1 MTSNDIND
9 MMLYGERIN
18 IEYKEA
24 TNELPKSV
32 WETYSSFANTIG
44 GTIILGIKERR
55 NHTIEQGRFEVTGVN
70 DTDKILKSF
79 WDTINSDKV
88 SRNILM
94 EDNVECI
101 DYNGKNIIAIHVP
114 MANYTMRPIYIN
126 KNLIGGSY
134 KRNFEG
140 DYHCTDEEVKSML
153 RDANENGNDGTLV
166 ENYDLNDI
174 DMPTLHAYR
183 NRFEVRNVDHAF
195 NQLDDKEFL
204 RNMGGYVFDR
214 NTHREGLTVAGLMMF
229 GKGLPVR
236 DRFDNIR
243 MDYIDKTNLET
254 DSRWSDR
261 LTYDGTWENNL
272 FNFFMRVIAKLTQD
286 LKRPFKLEGMERI
299 DDTPIHKAV
308 REALTNMII
317 HADLLI
323 TGVLKIEKYE
333 KEFLFSNPGSLKL
346 PMEDIMHG
354 GNSKARNPRIQNMLR
369 MIGYGENIGS
379 GYPTILKTWKEQNW
393 RKPIL
398 IDRTELRQVDLTLPM
413 VSLLP
418 ASTLAEMKAYYGEE
432 TYNSFTANEQQVMAY
447 VWNGDSV
454 SNMELQQMLGMN
466 SLEIGKLLHN
476 MVDKNLLNQES
487 KNRWTT
493 YNINKEITP
502 ENGCEVKSEVKSE
515 ECEVKNEECEV
526 KNEEC
531 EVKNGKSEVKNEE
544 CEVKNGKS
552 EVKNE
557 ECEVKSGKRTL
568 ANSENDVLNLIK
580 QNAHITYAE
589 IGETLAL
596 GETSVYK
603 ILKHLRQKN
612 LIHRKGGRVF
622 GYWVVNNSESFE
634 K

>member
-1 MTSNDIND
+1 
-9 MMLYGERIN
+9 
-18 IEYKEA
+18 
-24 TNELPKSV
+24 
-32 WETYSSFANTIG
+32 
-44 GTIILGIKERR
+44 
-55 NHTIEQGRFEVTGVN
+55 
-70 DTDKILKSF
+70 
-79 WDTINSDKV
+79 
-88 SRNILM
+88 
-94 EDNVECI
+94 
-101 DYNGKNIIAIHVP
+101 
-114 MANYTMRPIYIN
+114 
-126 KNLIGGSY
+126 
-134 KRNFEG
+134 
-140 DYHCTDEEVKSML
+140 ML
-153 RDANENGNDGTLV
+153 RKLG
-166 ENYDLNDI
+166 
-174 DMPTLHAYR
+174 
-183 NRFEVRNVDHAF
+183 
-195 NQLDDKEFL
+195 
-204 RNMGGYVFDR
+204 
-214 NTHREGLTVAGLMMF
+214 
-229 GKGLPVR
+229 
-236 DRFDNIR
+236 
-243 MDYIDKTNLET
+243 
-254 DSRWSDR
+254 
-261 LTYDGTWENNL
+261 ENNL

-493 YNINKEITP
+493 YTINKEITP

-515 ECEVKNEECEV
+515 VKNQTE
-526 KNEEC
+526 
-531 EVKNGKSEVKNEE
+531 
-544 CEVKNGKS
+544 
-552 EVKNE
+552 
-557 ECEVKSGKRTL
+557 TL
-568 ANSENDVLNLIK
+568 TNSEKEVLSLIK
-580 QNAHITYAE
+580 QNTQITYE
-589 IGETLAL
+589 QIGKSLSL
-596 GETSVYK
+596 GVTTIYK
-603 ILKHLRQKN
+603 IVKCLKKKE
-612 LIHRKGGRVF
+612 LIHRVGSSAH
-622 GYWVVNNSESFE
+622 GYWVVNNSEISE

>member
-18 IEYKEA
+18 LEYKEA

-44 GTIILGIKERR
+44 GTIVLGIKEHR
-55 NHTIEQGRFEVTGVN
+55 NRTIEQGRFEVTEVN

-101 DYNGKNIIAIHVP
+101 DYNDKNIIAIHV
-114 MANYTMRPIYIN
+114 
-126 KNLIGGSY
+126 
-134 KRNFEG
+134 
-140 DYHCTDEEVKSML
+140 H
-153 RDANENGNDGTLV
+153 
-166 ENYDLNDI
+166 
-174 DMPTLHAYR
+174 
-183 NRFEVRNVDHAF
+183 
-195 NQLDDKEFL
+195 
-204 RNMGGYVFDR
+204 VFDR

-243 MDYIDKTNLET
+243 MDYIDKTNLEA

-346 PMEDIMHG
+346 PMEDILHG

-369 MIGYGENIGS
+369 MIG
-379 GYPTILKTWKEQNW
+379 
-393 RKPIL
+393 
-398 IDRTELRQVDLTLPM
+398 
-413 VSLLP
+413 
-418 ASTLAEMKAYYGEE
+418 
-432 TYNSFTANEQQVMAY
+432 
-447 VWNGDSV
+447 
-454 SNMELQQMLGMN
+454 
-466 SLEIGKLLHN
+466 
-476 MVDKNLLNQES
+476 
-487 KNRWTT
+487 
-493 YNINKEITP
+493 
-502 ENGCEVKSEVKSE
+502 
-515 ECEVKNEECEV
+515 
-526 KNEEC
+526 
-531 EVKNGKSEVKNEE
+531 
-544 CEVKNGKS
+544 
-552 EVKNE
+552 
-557 ECEVKSGKRTL
+557 
-568 ANSENDVLNLIK
+568 
-580 QNAHITYAE
+580 
-589 IGETLAL
+589 
-596 GETSVYK
+596 
-603 ILKHLRQKN
+603 
-612 LIHRKGGRVF
+612 
-622 GYWVVNNSESFE
+622 
-634 K
+634 

>member
-44 GTIILGIKERR
+44 GTIVLGIKEHR
-55 NHTIEQGRFEVTGVN
+55 NRTVEHERFEVTGVN

-126 KNLIGGSY
+126 KNLRGGSY

-254 DSRWSDR
+254 NSRWSDR

-379 GYPTILKTWKEQNW
+379 GYPTILKTWKQQNW

-454 SNMELQQMLGMN
+454 SNMELQQMLGKN

-502 ENGCEVKSEVKSE
+502 KNGSEVKSEVKNEKS
-515 ECEVKNEECEV
+515 EVKNR
-526 KNEEC
+526 
-531 EVKNGKSEVKNEE
+531 KSEVKNE
-544 CEVKNGKS
+544 
-552 EVKNE
+552 
-557 ECEVKSGKRTL
+557 VKSGKGTL
-568 ANSENDVLNLIK
+568 AKSENDVLNLIK
-580 QNAHITYAE
+580 QNSHITYAE
-589 IGETLAL
+589 IGETLSL

-603 ILKHLRQKN
+603 ILKNLREKN
-612 LIHRKGGRVF
+612 LIHRKGGRVY
-622 GYWVVNNSESFE
+622 GYWVVNNESVDLPHIDMPAPPRR
-634 K
+634 

>member
-1 MTSNDIND
+1 M
-9 MMLYGERIN
+9 
-18 IEYKEA
+18 
-24 TNELPKSV
+24 
-32 WETYSSFANTIG
+32 
-44 GTIILGIKERR
+44 
-55 NHTIEQGRFEVTGVN
+55 
-70 DTDKILKSF
+70 
-79 WDTINSDKV
+79 
-88 SRNILM
+88 
-94 EDNVECI
+94 
-101 DYNGKNIIAIHVP
+101 
-114 MANYTMRPIYIN
+114 
-126 KNLIGGSY
+126 
-134 KRNFEG
+134 
-140 DYHCTDEEVKSML
+140 
-153 RDANENGNDGTLV
+153 
-166 ENYDLNDI
+166 
-174 DMPTLHAYR
+174 
-183 NRFEVRNVDHAF
+183 
-195 NQLDDKEFL
+195 
-204 RNMGGYVFDR
+204 
-214 NTHREGLTVAGLMMF
+214 
-229 GKGLPVR
+229 
-236 DRFDNIR
+236 
-243 MDYIDKTNLET
+243 
-254 DSRWSDR
+254 
-261 LTYDGTWENNL
+261 
-272 FNFFMRVIAKLTQD
+272 
-286 LKRPFKLEGMERI
+286 
-299 DDTPIHKAV
+299 
-308 REALTNMII
+308 
-317 HADLLI
+317 
-323 TGVLKIEKYE
+323 
-333 KEFLFSNPGSLKL
+333 
-346 PMEDIMHG
+346 
-354 GNSKARNPRIQNMLR
+354 
-369 MIGYGENIGS
+369 
-379 GYPTILKTWKEQNW
+379 
-393 RKPIL
+393 

-493 YNINKEITP
+493 YTINKEITP
-502 ENGCEVKSEVKSE
+502 ENGCEVKSEVKNE

-526 KNEEC
+526 KNEGS
-531 EVKNGKSEVKNEE
+531 EVKNGKS
-544 CEVKNGKS
+544 EVKNGKS

>member
-1 MTSNDIND
+1 
-9 MMLYGERIN
+9 
-18 IEYKEA
+18 
-24 TNELPKSV
+24 
-32 WETYSSFANTIG
+32 
-44 GTIILGIKERR
+44 
-55 NHTIEQGRFEVTGVN
+55 
-70 DTDKILKSF
+70 
-79 WDTINSDKV
+79 
-88 SRNILM
+88 M

-101 DYNGKNIIAIHVP
+101 DYNGKNIIAIHV
-114 MANYTMRPIYIN
+114 
-126 KNLIGGSY
+126 
-134 KRNFEG
+134 
-140 DYHCTDEEVKSML
+140 H
-153 RDANENGNDGTLV
+153 
-166 ENYDLNDI
+166 
-174 DMPTLHAYR
+174 
-183 NRFEVRNVDHAF
+183 
-195 NQLDDKEFL
+195 
-204 RNMGGYVFDR
+204 VFDR

-243 MDYIDKTNLET
+243 MDYIDKTNLEA

-418 ASTLAEMKAYYGEE
+418 ASTLAEMKAYYGED

-447 VWNGDSV
+447 VWKGDSV
-454 SNMELQQMLGMN
+454 SKMELQQMLGMN

-493 YNINKEITP
+493 YTINKKITP
-502 ENGCEVKSEVKSE
+502 ENGSEVKSEVKSD
-515 ECEVKNEECEV
+515 NRSLT
-526 KNEEC
+526 N
-531 EVKNGKSEVKNEE
+531 
-544 CEVKNGKS
+544 
-552 EVKNE
+552 
-557 ECEVKSGKRTL
+557 
-568 ANSENDVLNLIK
+568 AENDALNLIK
-580 QNAHITYAE
+580 QNPHITYAE
-589 IGETLAL
+589 IGEKLSL

-603 ILKHLRQKN
+603 ILKRLREKKI
-612 LIHRKGGRVF
+612 IHRKSGRVY
-622 GYWVVNNSESFE
+622 GYWGINNSESTE
-634 K
+634 

>member
-1 MTSNDIND
+1 
-9 MMLYGERIN
+9 MLNYSV
-18 IEYKEA
+18 A
-24 TNELPKSV
+24 EL
-32 WETYSSFANTIG
+32 
-44 GTIILGIKERR
+44 R
-55 NHTIEQGRFEVTGVN
+55 
-70 DTDKILKSF
+70 
-79 WDTINSDKV
+79 
-88 SRNILM
+88 
-94 EDNVECI
+94 
-101 DYNGKNIIAIHVP
+101 
-114 MANYTMRPIYIN
+114 
-126 KNLIGGSY
+126 
-134 KRNFEG
+134 
-140 DYHCTDEEVKSML
+140 
-153 RDANENGNDGTLV
+153 
-166 ENYDLNDI
+166 
-174 DMPTLHAYR
+174 
-183 NRFEVRNVDHAF
+183 
-195 NQLDDKEFL
+195 
-204 RNMGGYVFDR
+204 
-214 NTHREGLTVAGLMMF
+214 
-229 GKGLPVR
+229 
-236 DRFDNIR
+236 
-243 MDYIDKTNLET
+243 
-254 DSRWSDR
+254 
-261 LTYDGTWENNL
+261 

-493 YNINKEITP
+493 YTINKEITP
-502 ENGCEVKSEVKSE
+502 ENGCEVKSEVKNE

-526 KNEEC
+526 KNEGS
-531 EVKNGKSEVKNEE
+531 EVKNGKSEVKNGKS
-544 CEVKNGKS
+544 EVKNGKS
-552 EVKNE
+552 
-557 ECEVKSGKRTL
+557 EVKSGKRTL